1 MIHFRQHELTLVVS
15 PKVMSTSLK
24 SFAAEFEQA
33 QTRERVPQPSTEI
46 HAVYPTLPF
55 GEEEIFPGF
64 TMVGVVRNPID
75 RFISGYRNKFQG
87 KARQKLRAHLS
98 AGSLNPSPSI
108 NELALNLSEYAAQNT
123 FIAHHFRPQVVYLG
137 HEPSLYEHLFT
148 INESHRLAS
157 FLSERLGVKV
167 RLPVTQTSGRFFF
180 PREALTDE
188 AREAIGQFYSD
199 DFEIF
204 GHKFTERMTPGQQNR
219 RSKSHSR
226 EKMGR
231 LLLHIGMPKTGSTAV
246 QSALVQN
253 RGVLGERGIGVSS
266 SLGGPNN
273 SLFSSLFSGRI
284 PRVLASEGITSKPEW
299 EDLVRGHSLWERL
312 DDEIFGMVSTNHTY
326 LVSAEHLAG
335 LDHHQIV
342 ALMAWADQRFATV
355 EVLCYVRDQVTAIP
369 STWQMRVKSGGTQSL
384 GRFTASALANGR
396 FDHLAFATKWARAAP
411 RANLRFYEF
420 PGDHG
425 DDVVQHFF
433 TSVLGLNAEGIE
445 YGNQRV
451 NESLTFAVA
460 QLWRLI
466 NVVFPLQGLGP
477 RHGNPRNRRLRRL
490 ATRALKL
497 SSQKPVLTD
506 KKASE
511 VRTFFSESNRVFAD
525 QYLRPLAAGEA
536 SMPASAEPRK

>member
-33 QTRERVPQPSTEI
+33 QTRERVPQPSTKI

-55 GEEEIFPGF
+55 REEEIFPGF
-64 TMVGVVRNPID
+64 TMVGVIRNPID
-75 RFISGYRNKFQG
+75 RFISGYRNKFRG
-87 KARQKLRAHLS
+87 EAHRKLHANLS
-98 AGSLNPSPSI
+98 AGSLNPNPSI

-123 FIAHHFRPQVVYLG
+123 FIAHHFQPQVVYLG
-137 HEPSLYEHLFT
+137 RDLSLYEHLFT
-148 INESHRLAS
+148 INESHHLAS

-167 RLPVTQTSGRFFF
+167 RLPLKQKSGPFF

-188 AREAIGQFYSD
+188 AREAIAHFYSD

-204 GHKFTERMTPGQQNR
+204 GYKFTERMTSGQQNR
-219 RSKSHSR
+219 RSTSASR

-266 SLGGPNN
+266 SLGSPNN
-273 SLFSSLFSGRI
+273 TLFSSLFSGRI
-284 PRVLASEGITSKPEW
+284 PRYLASEGITSIPEW

-312 DDEIFGMVSTNHTY
+312 DDEIFGMASTNHTY

-369 STWQMRVKSGGTQSL
+369 SSWQMTVKSGGTQSL

-425 DDVVQHFF
+425 DDVVRHFF
-433 TSVLGLNAEGIE
+433 TSVLGLNADGIE

-466 NVVFPLQGLGP
+466 NVVFPLRSLGP
-477 RHGNPRNRRLRRL
+477 RHGDPRNRRLRRL

-497 SSQKPVLTD
+497 SSQKPVLTH
-506 KKASE
+506 KQASE
-511 VRTFFSESNRVFAD
+511 VRAFFSESNRVFAD
-525 QYLRPLAAGEA
+525 QYLRPLAAGKA
-536 SMPASAEPRK
+536 GMPAGAEPRK